1 MRQGNDLKSLFQS
14 IENKEALIDLF
25 SKYLVRKCFPEVI
38 KIPIIFT
45 NDRNTFQVAEQSDQL
60 LFTCNHKEANTR
72 VVLHG
77 CLKNTNCVV
86 VSKDTDVFV
95 LMVFA
100 FASKNIKRSWSM
112 NIDQNKYTNIGKVVK
127 YLGKDLVLKLSHIH
141 VVTGCDT
148 KSFMF
153 SVRKVKVLK
162 KRMKQVRKITL
173 LDGFG
178 KTSTDFNRLQLQ
190 SVSKCIEIYTDYL
203 LIWPGN

>member
-1 MRQGNDLKSLFQS
+1 MLQGNDLKSLFQS
-14 IENKEALIDLF
+14 IENKQALIDLF

-60 LFTCNHKEANTR
+60 LFTRNHEEADTR

-112 NIDQNKYTNIGKVVK
+112 DIDQNKYTNIGKVVK

-162 KRMKQVRKITL
+162 KRMKQVRRITL

-178 KTSTDFNRLQLQ
+178 ETSTDFNRLQLQ

-203 LIWPGN
+203 LICPGN